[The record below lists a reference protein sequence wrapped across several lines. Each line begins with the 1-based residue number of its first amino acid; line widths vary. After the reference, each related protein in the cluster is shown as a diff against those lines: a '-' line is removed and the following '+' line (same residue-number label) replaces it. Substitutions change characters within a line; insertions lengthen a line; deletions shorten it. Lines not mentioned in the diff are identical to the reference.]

1 MAAAAAFVLTI
12 GSSPVFAQRGGGGGR
27 AGGGAVGRVGGGM
40 GGGHAMGGG
49 HPTGAGRPMSGGQGR
64 PTGGAQ
70 PAGSPRPAGGGQPA
84 GGGHPQGTPPSGP
97 NGDARPH
104 SNPNAVKGDGRGGDH
119 HERGQHFD
127 HGDHDRHFDHGDHGR
142 HFDHGDHDRHFNH
155 RGHFGGGV
163 FYYDPFRWDWSYPYY
178 SYPYYPYIEYQLDP
192 DYSHSD
198 PAYGRSGDASASP
211 FESGKGG
218 ISFAVVPS
226 EALVFVDGSYVGLAS
241 SFGGSFQPLSLSA
254 GSHEIKLVATG
265 YEPAAFRVNVVE
277 RQVIPCQVSLKP
289 SSDR

>member
-1 MAAAAAFVLTI
+1 
-12 GSSPVFAQRGGGGGR
+12 
-27 AGGGAVGRVGGGM
+27 
-40 GGGHAMGGG
+40 
-49 HPTGAGRPMSGGQGR
+49 
-64 PTGGAQ
+64 
-70 PAGSPRPAGGGQPA
+70 
-84 GGGHPQGTPPSGP
+84 
-97 NGDARPH
+97 
-104 SNPNAVKGDGRGGDH
+104 
-119 HERGQHFD
+119 
-127 HGDHDRHFDHGDHGR
+127 
-142 HFDHGDHDRHFNH
+142 
-155 RGHFGGGV
+155 V
-163 FYYDPFRWDWSYPYY
+163 FYYDPFPWDWSYPYY
-178 SYPYYPYIEYQLDP
+178 PYPYYPYIEYQLDP
-192 DYSHSD
+192 DDSHSD